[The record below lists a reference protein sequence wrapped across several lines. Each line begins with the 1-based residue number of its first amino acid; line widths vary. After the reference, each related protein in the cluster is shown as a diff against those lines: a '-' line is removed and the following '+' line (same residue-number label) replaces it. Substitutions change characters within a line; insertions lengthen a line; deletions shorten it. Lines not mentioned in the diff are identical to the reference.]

1 MQKHSFW
8 SGLFVFGFALLALF
22 WIIPNYA
29 GTSLMAGMPP
39 DLLPRLAAG
48 LMAVS
53 SFFVVLIAAVGM
65 YRSGESLV
73 SADIDWA
80 ALGWIVWP
88 FLYVAA
94 AVYLLTLYKIT
105 YVGAPIIAGML
116 LLYGERR
123 WWLILVCAAAPVGLL
138 YLLSVYLMRVGVV

>member
-39 DLLPRLAAG
+39 DMLPRLAAW

-53 SFFVVLIAAVGM
+53 SFCVVVLAAVRM
-65 YRSGESLV
+65 YRSGERLV
-73 SADIDWA
+73 SMEIDWPA
-80 ALGWIVWP
+80 VGWVAWP
-88 FLYVAA
+88 FLYVA
-94 AVYLLTLYKIT
+94 VSIYLLTMFKIT

-123 WWLILVCAAAPVGLL
+123 WHILLVCSIAPVVLL

>member
-8 SGLFVFGFALLALF
+8 SGLFVFGFAVFALS

-29 GTSLMAGMPP
+29 GASMMPGMPP
-39 DLLPRLAAG
+39 DLLPRLAAW
-48 LMAVS
+48 LMAIS
-53 SFFVVLIAAVGM
+53 SFFVVTIAAWRM
-65 YRSGESLV
+65 YRTGEALI
-73 SADIDWA
+73 SADIDWPA
-80 ALGWIVWP
+80 VGWVAWP
-88 FLYVAA
+88 FLYVGVS
-94 AVYLLTLYKIT
+94 VYLLTLFKIT

-123 WWLILVCAAAPVGLL
+123 WFVLLVCSVMPVVLL

>member
-8 SGLFVFGFALLALF
+8 SGLFVFGFALLALL

-29 GTSLMAGMPP
+29 GTSIMAGMPP
-39 DLLPRLAAG
+39 DLLPRLAAW
-48 LMAVS
+48 LMAIS
-53 SFFVVLIAAVGM
+53 SLCVVLIAAWRM
-65 YRSGESLV
+65 YRTGESLV
-73 SADIDWA
+73 SIDIDWPS
-80 ALGWIVWP
+80 LGWVAWP
-88 FLYVAA
+88 FFYVVVS
-94 AVYLLTLYKIT
+94 VYLLTLFKIT

-123 WWLILVCAAAPVGLL
+123 WTILVVCSVAPVVLL

>member
-8 SGLFVFGFALLALF
+8 SGLVVFGFALLALL

-29 GTSLMAGMPP
+29 GASMMAGMPP
-39 DLLPRLAAG
+39 DLLPRLAAW
-48 LMAVS
+48 LMAIS
-53 SFFVVLIAAVGM
+53 SLCVVLIAAWRM
-65 YRSGESLV
+65 YRTGESLV
-73 SADIDWA
+73 SVDIDWPS
-80 ALGWIVWP
+80 LGWVAWP
-88 FLYVAA
+88 FLYVVVS
-94 AVYLLTLYKIT
+94 VYLLTLFKIT

-123 WWLILVCAAAPVGLL
+123 WTILVVCSVAPVVLL